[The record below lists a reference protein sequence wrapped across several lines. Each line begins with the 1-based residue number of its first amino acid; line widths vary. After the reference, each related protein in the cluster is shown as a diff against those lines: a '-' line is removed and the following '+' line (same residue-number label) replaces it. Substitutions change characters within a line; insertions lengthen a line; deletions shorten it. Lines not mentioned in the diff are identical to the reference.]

1 MNLEI
6 KNFGKI
12 KEAKIDLEG
21 LTVITGQNDTGKS
34 TIGKVLFWIINGINT
49 YPNRSEEILKPF
61 YEGKLSNI
69 LPYLA
74 RKNYKIPKELEKFTD
89 NSLNSLM
96 GQAKSLNFSD
106 IKEAIKNTIVF
117 IKEKNLI
124 KEDPVIKKYYD
135 NIEQFINFDDDS
147 KLALTLFWDST
158 EIFKNNLNNS
168 VDNETIAKIKL
179 SLTNEEVFS
188 FDTTK
193 EGRIGN
199 INCKR
204 DKFKILWSNV
214 DFIETPLMIDDVNS
228 NVLKLWERKVLQ
240 KYRKKVVSK
249 DKNDNFEIIKNL
261 LDANILIDKNTGKLL
276 FKKNVNSKELDMIN
290 IATGA
295 KSFVLLD
302 ILKKIGNF
310 ETNSITIFDEPEN
323 HLHPEWQLKY
333 AEQLVKF
340 VKDGANIILTSH
352 SPYMIKALKYY
363 SVEYG
368 LKKEQYRFLLSEKVE
383 DNWAKINDVTD
394 EIYKIFNLL
403 GKPLYDIEYV

>member
-1 MNLEI
+1 MNLKI
-6 KNFGKI
+6 NNFGKI
-12 KEAKIDLEG
+12 KEANIDLEG

-49 YPNRSEEILKPF
+49 YTNRVEEILKPF
-61 YEGKLSNI
+61 YGIYFSNV

-74 RKNYKIPKELEKFTD
+74 RKNYKIPKNLEKFTD

-96 GQAKSLNFSD
+96 DQAKSLSFLD
-106 IKEAIKNTIVF
+106 IKNAIENTTNF
-117 IKEKNLI
+117 IKEKNLT
-124 KEDPVIKKYYD
+124 EDPVIKKYYE
-135 NIEQFINFDDDS
+135 NIKTFINLDDYG
-147 KLALTLFWDST
+147 KLALTLFWDSS
-158 EIFKNNLNNS
+158 EIFRNNLNNS
-168 VDNETIAKIKL
+168 VEKETIAKIKL
-179 SLTNEEVFS
+179 SLMNEDIFS
-188 FDTTK
+188 LETTK
-193 EGRIGN
+193 DGTIGP
-199 INCKR
+199 INCKN

-228 NVLKLWERKVLQ
+228 NMLKLWEKNFLQ
-240 KYRKKVVSK
+240 KYKEKIVNK

-261 LDANILIDKNTGKLL
+261 LNADIVIDKNTGKLV
-276 FKKNVNSKELDMIN
+276 FKKNLASKELDMLN

-295 KSFVLLD
+295 KSFVVLD

-340 VKDGANIILTSH
+340 VKEGANIILTSH

-363 SVEYG
+363 AVEYG
-368 LKKEQYRFLLSEKVE
+368 LKKEQYRFLLSEKLE
-383 DNWAKINDVTD
+383 NNWAQINDVTD